1 MNIKARKELMTVL
14 DQISELA
21 PYIRLGQLVGIL
33 VDQTDHPYTASPICD
48 IEDAELLP
56 AAREF
61 LANIQA
67 LPPEYLKSQI
77 ESHLA
82 SELRTASA

>member
-1 MNIKARKELMTVL
+1 MNVEARRELMAVL
-14 DQISELA
+14 DQISELV
-21 PYIRLGQLVGIL
+21 PYIRLGQLLGIL
-33 VDQTDHPYTASPICD
+33 VDQSDHPYTASPICD

-61 LANIQA
+61 LANIQS
-67 LPPEYLKSQI
+67 LPAEHLKSQM

-82 SELRTASA
+82 AELRTASA